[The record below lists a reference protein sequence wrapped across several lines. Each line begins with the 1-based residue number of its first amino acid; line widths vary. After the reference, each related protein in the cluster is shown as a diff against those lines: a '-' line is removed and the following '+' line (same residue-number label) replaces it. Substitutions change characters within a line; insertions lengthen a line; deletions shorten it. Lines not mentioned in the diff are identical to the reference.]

1 MSDTREAA
9 PISASGRA
17 KQRAILRSLA
27 KRHERIVKLRAELQV
42 QYDGRLEDWEQG
54 RTIDPPILI
63 RDLCSAAGV
72 TEEAYRFTLRKAKE
86 ARERTNGA

>member
-1 MSDTREAA
+1 MSEQTVTES
-9 PISASGRA
+9 P
-17 KQRAILRSLA
+17 KQRAILRSLT

-42 QYDGRLEDWEQG
+42 QYDGRLADWEQG

-63 RDLCSAAGV
+63 KDLCSAAGV

-86 ARERTNGA
+86 SRERSNGEG